1 MLNTA
6 GTVLCFGLVFRV
18 IQCFARIHSFRSRF
32 PEISNNNSVGLCIM
46 FELTGKTSLVT
57 GAGRG
62 IGHSIA
68 MALAE
73 AGSHL
78 VLCSRSRDELESVAQ
93 EVRALGVKA
102 LVAPCDVTDAGQVQA
117 AVDAAI
123 SEFGAID
130 VLINNAGMTIK
141 KPAEEVPLDEWQKV
155 IDVNLTGVFLMA
167 QAVGRQMLKQGHG
180 SIINISSIAAKTA
193 ITGSLAYCASK
204 GGVDMVTKGLAVEWA
219 ERGVRVN
226 GLAPAY
232 TETPLVKAI
241 TDAKADFADRVKA
254 RTPMNRMA
262 RPEEMVG
269 AAIFLASD
277 ASSYITGETIMV
289 DGGWTA
295 NGF

>member
-1 MLNTA
+1 MT
-6 GTVLCFGLVFRV
+6 
-18 IQCFARIHSFRSRF
+18 RF
-32 PEISNNNSVGLCIM
+32 DLS
-46 FELTGKTSLVT
+46 GKVSLVT

-68 MALAE
+68 LGLAE

-78 VLCSRSRDELESVAQ
+78 VLCSRSEQELTEVAR
-93 EVRALGVKA
+93 EAASLGVRTQ
-102 LVAPCDVTDAGQVQA
+102 VAPCDVTDPQQVQK
-117 AVDAAI
+117 AVDAAVA
-123 SEFGAID
+123 EFGHID

-141 KPAEEVPLDEWQKV
+141 KPAEEVPLDEWQRV

-167 QAVGRQMLKQGHG
+167 QAVGRQMLRQGSG
-180 SIINISSIAAKTA
+180 SIINISSIAARTA

-204 GGVDMVTKGLAVEWA
+204 GGVDMVTRVLAVEWA
-219 ERGVRVN
+219 GRGVRVN

-241 TDAKADFADRVKA
+241 TDAKADFADRVRA

-262 RPEEMVG
+262 NPEEMVG
-269 AAIFLASD
+269 TAIFLASG

-295 NGF
+295 KGF

>member
-1 MLNTA
+1 M
-6 GTVLCFGLVFRV
+6 
-18 IQCFARIHSFRSRF
+18 
-32 PEISNNNSVGLCIM
+32 M

-68 MALAE
+68 LALAE
-73 AGSHL
+73 AGSDL

-93 EVRALGVKA
+93 EVRSRGVRA

-117 AVDAAI
+117 AADAAAK
-123 SEFGAID
+123 EFGAID
-130 VLINNAGMTIK
+130 VLINNAGMTVK
-141 KPAEEVPLDEWQKV
+141 KPAEDVPLDEWQKV
-155 IDVNLTGVFLMA
+155 INVNLTGVFLMA
-167 QAVGRQMLKQGHG
+167 QAVGRQMLKQGRG

-193 ITGSLAYCASK
+193 ITGSVAYCASK
-204 GGVDMVTKGLAVEWA
+204 GGVDMVTKVLAVEWA
-219 ERGVRVN
+219 DRGVRVN

-269 AAIFLASD
+269 TAIFLASD

-295 NGF
+295 KGF

>member
-1 MLNTA
+1 MT
-6 GTVLCFGLVFRV
+6 
-18 IQCFARIHSFRSRF
+18 RF
-32 PEISNNNSVGLCIM
+32 DLS
-46 FELTGKTSLVT
+46 GKVSLVT

-62 IGHSIA
+62 IGHGIA
-68 MALAE
+68 LGLAE
-73 AGSHL
+73 AGSDL
-78 VLCSRSRDELESVAQ
+78 VLCSRSEEELAEVAR
-93 EVRALGVKA
+93 EAASLGVRT
-102 LVAPCDVTDAGQVQA
+102 LVAPCDVTDPQQVQQ
-117 AVDAAI
+117 AVDAAVA
-123 SEFGAID
+123 EFGHID

-141 KPAEEVPLDEWQKV
+141 KPAEEVPLDEWQRV
-155 IDVNLTGVFLMA
+155 IDVNLTGVFLVA
-167 QAVGRQMLKQGHG
+167 QAVGRQMLRQGSG
-180 SIINISSIAAKTA
+180 SIINISSIAARTA

-204 GGVDMVTKGLAVEWA
+204 GGVDMVTRVLAVEWA

-262 RPEEMVG
+262 NPEEMVG
-269 AAIFLASD
+269 TAIFLASG

-295 NGF
+295 KGF

>member
-1 MLNTA
+1 MT
-6 GTVLCFGLVFRV
+6 
-18 IQCFARIHSFRSRF
+18 RF
-32 PEISNNNSVGLCIM
+32 DLS
-46 FELTGKTSLVT
+46 GKVSLVT

-68 MALAE
+68 LGLAE
-73 AGSHL
+73 AGSDL
-78 VLCSRSRDELESVAQ
+78 VLCSRSEKELAEVAR
-93 EVRALGVKA
+93 EAASLGVRT
-102 LVAPCDVTDAGQVQA
+102 LVAPCDVTDPQQVQQ
-117 AVDAAI
+117 AVDAAVA
-123 SEFGAID
+123 EFGHID

-141 KPAEEVPLDEWQKV
+141 KPAEEVPLDEWQRV
-155 IDVNLTGVFLMA
+155 IDVNLTGVFLVA
-167 QAVGRQMLKQGHG
+167 QAVGRQMLRQGSG
-180 SIINISSIAAKTA
+180 SIINISSIAARTA

-204 GGVDMVTKGLAVEWA
+204 GGVDMVTRVLAVEWA

-262 RPEEMVG
+262 NPEEMVG
-269 AAIFLASD
+269 TAIFLASG

-295 NGF
+295 KGF